1 MKTLLKLTLVAI
13 LFVSTSSVSA
23 QKMGYL
29 NTQEL
34 LYSMPEIDSV
44 QIKVEKFSTELRE
57 MLEIMQVEF
66 NNKVA
71 DYQKQTATGMSDAVR
86 ELKETEL
93 QELRSRS
100 VAFETSA
107 KTDIDKEYSTLM
119 QPILKKLQDAIEKV
133 SKDNKFVTVFDQ
145 ATGAVAYVDKSVLV
159 DVAPLIRTYLGI
171 KEPVKQISPAA
182 TK

>member
-13 LFVSTSSVSA
+13 LLVSTSSVSA
-23 QKMGYL
+23 QKMGYI
-29 NTQEL
+29 NSQEL

-44 QIKVEKFSTELRE
+44 QIKAEKFSTELRE

-71 DYQKQTATGMSDAVR
+71 DYQKQMAAGMSDAVR

-93 QELRSRS
+93 QELRARS
-100 VAFETSA
+100 VSFEESA
-107 KTDIDKEYSTLM
+107 KTDIDKEYSSLM
-119 QPILKKLQDAIEKV
+119 QPVIKKLQNAIEKV
-133 SKDNKFVTVFDQ
+133 SKDNSFVVVFDQ
-145 ATGAVAYVDKSVLV
+145 SAGPIAYFDKSVLV
-159 DVAPLIRTYLGI
+159 DVSPLIRTYLGI
-171 KEPVKQISPAA
+171 KEPVKTATTA